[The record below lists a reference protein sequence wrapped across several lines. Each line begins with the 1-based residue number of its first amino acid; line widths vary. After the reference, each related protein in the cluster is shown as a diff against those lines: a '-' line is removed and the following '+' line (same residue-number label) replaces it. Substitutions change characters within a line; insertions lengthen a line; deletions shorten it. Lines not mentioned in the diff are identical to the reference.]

1 MKKYKIYHNPRCSKS
16 RQTLHLIKD
25 KGIDPIIIEYLKTP
39 LDKKSLRVLSG
50 FLSLRPSEFV
60 RKGEADFKEN
70 ELSRYLDNDDKILEA
85 MALFPKIIER
95 PIVTCGNRAIIG
107 RPPSNVEKL
116 FS

>member
-1 MKKYKIYHNPRCSKS
+1 
-16 RQTLHLIKD
+16 
-25 KGIDPIIIEYLKTP
+25 LKTP
-39 LDKKSLRVLSG
+39 LDKKNLKLLSSY
-50 FLSLRPSEFV
+50 LSLRPFEFV

-70 ELSRYLDNDDKILEA
+70 DLSRYLNNDDKILEA